1 MFSRWTSLQLE
12 ASVISVNTCSELTA
26 GVLLDVMLP
35 DQYYLTIKNDSSA
48 ILSSGRGG
56 LDSGKNL
63 VTHTYTRDSNPSP
76 KAGTRVR
83 LSYALPRQRATYCEG
98 RSQGLNGDST
108 WPGVYESARPPIAA
122 SPHLAQARSRRFIS
136 SFAAKNAA
144 A

>member
-56 LDSGKNL
+56 LDSGNNL
-63 VTHTYTRDSNPSP
+63 
-76 KAGTRVR
+76 
-83 LSYALPRQRATYCEG
+83 AT
-98 RSQGLNGDST
+98 T
-108 WPGVYESARPPIAA
+108 
-122 SPHLAQARSRRFIS
+122 
-136 SFAAKNAA
+136 
-144 A
+144 